1 MTKLIPFLKSKVF
14 FRNIGILLGLL
25 LLVFGAVS
33 YWLGSYTHHGESI
46 SVPDLR
52 GQKIERLKTFL
63 ADKNLDFKVNDS
75 LFDLEKPPGTVLE
88 QDPAPKSKVKEG
100 RTIYLTVNSL
110 HPPDVKMPDLADVS
124 LRQAEAILQSF
135 GLRVGQ
141 LSYKP
146 DLAKN
151 AVLDQRYK
159 GTSVRPGKSIP
170 KGSEIDLVLGD
181 GVGSVE
187 VPVPDL
193 SGQTYGEALFVLKGS
208 SLNVGMVHFDPGVRD
223 STRAV
228 IYKQIPEASDN
239 ATINQGEAIEIYL
252 H

>member
-1 MTKLIPFLKSKVF
+1 MSIVSFLRSKVF
-14 FRNIGILLGLL
+14 FKNLAILLGIILL
-25 LLVFGAVS
+25 IFGAVT
-33 YWLGSYTHHGESI
+33 YWLSSYTHHGESI

-75 LFDLEKPPGTVLE
+75 LFVLDQPPGTVLE
-88 QDPAPKSKVKEG
+88 QDPAPGSKVKEG
-100 RTIYLTVNSL
+100 RTIYLTVNAL

-135 GLRVGQ
+135 GLRVGR

-151 AVLDQRYK
+151 AVLEQLYK
-159 GTSVRPGKSIP
+159 GSVARPGKSIP
-170 KGSEIDLVLGD
+170 KGSAIDLVLGD

-187 VPVPDL
+187 VPVPSL
-193 SGQTYGEALFVLKGS
+193 IGQTYGEALFVLKGS
-208 SLNVGMVHFDPGVRD
+208 SLNIGMVQFDAGVRD
-223 STRAV
+223 SSKAI
-228 IYKQIPEASDN
+228 IYKQQPEPSEN
-239 ATINQGEAIEIYL
+239 GTINQGEAIDIYL
-252 H
+252 R